1 MFNVIAK
8 IAAGA
13 AVAAASN
20 YAGKAIGEKIARD
33 NKSEIDRAKAKKAAR
48 RLADLLID
56 IYNEGVK
63 TELHEKTWNLHQEA
77 KASGCVGLSTAMVVE
92 TREDKPHVG
101 FYQVRL
107 FGDQTTLIVD
117 GCQVATYYTTDFRGV
132 IKAAINNHIFVEG
145 YNMES

>member
-1 MFNVIAK
+1 MFNAIAK

-13 AVAAASN
+13 VVVTASN
-20 YAGKAIGEKIARD
+20 YVGKAVGEKIARD
-33 NKSEIDRAKAKKAAR
+33 NKSQIDHAKARKAAR

-92 TREDKPHVG
+92 TREQPHVG

-132 IKAAINNHIFVEG
+132 IKAAVAAHIFVEG
-145 YNMES
+145 YNMEA

>member
-13 AVAAASN
+13 VVVTASN
-20 YAGKAIGEKIARD
+20 YVGKAVGEKIARD
-33 NKSEIDRAKAKKAAR
+33 NKSQIDHAKARKAAR

-77 KASGCVGLSTAMVVE
+77 KASECIGSSTAMVVE
-92 TREDKPHVG
+92 TREQPHVG
-101 FYQVRL
+101 FYQTRL
-107 FGDQTTLIVD
+107 FGGQTILIVD
-117 GCQVATYYTTDFRGV
+117 GCEVATFNTTDFRGV
-132 IKAAINNHIFVEG
+132 IKAAIAAHIFVEG
-145 YNMES
+145 YNMEA

>member
-1 MFNVIAK
+1 MFNVIVK

-13 AVAAASN
+13 VVVAASE
-20 YAGKAIGEKIARD
+20 YAGRAIGEKIARD
-33 NKSEIDRAKAKKAAR
+33 NKSQIDHAKARKAAR

-92 TREDKPHVG
+92 SRDQPHIG
-101 FYQVRL
+101 FYQTRL
-107 FGDQTTLIVD
+107 FGDQTTLVVD
-117 GCQVATYYTTDFRGV
+117 GEEVAIFNTPDFRGV
-132 IKAAINNHIFVEG
+132 IKKAIADHIFVEG
-145 YNMES
+145 YNMEA